1 MRPLSSFYIPCGED
15 FISISG
21 SSPRFQLR
29 WRIRLRLSSESEK
42 NPPRLVLCTNEST
55 NVLEFSK
62 IIWQNCYY
70 LNQLICIGFYSQT
83 ANCIFL
89 FEQSPR
95 SIVSFA
101 TRFRL
106 RSTSPSLSLLQ
117 LFCNQQASIK
127 LLHVRYWSEFI
138 LENDHLPARFVN
150 YDPLECIPLFVQA
163 VLSRANTYH
172 MTCALHLYNTKPTN
186 HFRSLAI
193 NHAYL
198 FFLFS
203 FFASVRMRSIDFLLF
218 LIVVDASVSS
228 PNTAWFYSEQ
238 HSG

>member
-1 MRPLSSFYIPCGED
+1 MIL
-15 FISISG
+15 
-21 SSPRFQLR
+21 
-29 WRIRLRLSSESEK
+29 
-42 NPPRLVLCTNEST
+42 
-55 NVLEFSK
+55 
-62 IIWQNCYY
+62 QNCYY

-95 SIVSFA
+95 SFRLLCHSISFA
-101 TRFRL
+101 LHKPF
-106 RSTSPSLSLLQ
+106 PSLSLLQ

-127 LLHVRYWSEFI
+127 LLHVWYWSEFI
-138 LENDHLPARFVN
+138 LENYQLPARFVN
-150 YDPLECIPLFVQA
+150 YDPLECIPLFVQE

-172 MTCALHLYNTKPTN
+172 MTCALHLCNTIPTN